1 MAKFSQAFLQGL
13 LQPSYQKG
21 LFEAARGIGMTP
33 GLMKLRRE
41 EKAEQ
46 EQLSN
51 ILSGPTDNTSAIQR
65 VAQLNTLA
73 QQARMKGNTKRA
85 TAIEKVAANLQ
96 SQIRMQGAGQIAELM
111 QQLDR
116 AVDPTNISN
125 LQDQINTLARD
136 TMQTDPTKFVGLGSK
151 RKEKVVSLLQDQ
163 SEMRVEG
170 YANALARS
178 SIEDVVSHI
187 DALPEQS
194 VGQDGKISGFTDR
207 EKAELTKQVLDLR
220 KIRDGHLS
228 MLKDGNLS
236 SFYTDIL
243 KNNKELRESPEV
255 QRALDI
261 LERKKDPDSSVTAG
275 DAKAAADSIRNA
287 VHAEYKRQQTINRS
301 TNRLEAKAD
310 RMVDALLEEGGI
322 SEWVYGE
329 DLVEVVERV
338 KDDEDLADDFRSFI
352 AQEIEKN
359 PDVDRNL
366 AIKTALDL
374 LGEKY
379 DLRLEEGR
387 QANVEEKRQEAADR
401 EAAIVALMEREDLS
415 RKDAIRKLNSL
426 EAERVMQRV
435 GEQSISRTPY
445 RDRPVR

>member
-1 MAKFSQAFLQGL
+1 
-13 LQPSYQKG
+13 
-21 LFEAARGIGMTP
+21 
-33 GLMKLRRE
+33 
-41 EKAEQ
+41 
-46 EQLSN
+46 
-51 ILSGPTDNTSAIQR
+51 
-65 VAQLNTLA
+65 
-73 QQARMKGNTKRA
+73 
-85 TAIEKVAANLQ
+85 
-96 SQIRMQGAGQIAELM
+96 
-111 QQLDR
+111 
-116 AVDPTNISN
+116 
-125 LQDQINTLARD
+125 
-136 TMQTDPTKFVGLGSK
+136 MQTDPTKFVGLGSK
-151 RKEKVVSLLQDQ
+151 RKEKVVSLLEDQ
-163 SEMRVEG
+163 SEMRVEN

-178 SIEDVVSHI
+178 SIEDVVAHI

-194 VGQDGKISGFTDR
+194 VGQDGRINGFTDR
-207 EKAELTKQVLDLR
+207 EKAKLTKQVVDLR

-236 SFYTDIL
+236 SFYKDIL

-275 DAKAAADSIRNA
+275 EAKTAADAIRSA
-287 VHAEYKRQQTINRS
+287 VQAEYGRQQTIDRS

-359 PDVDRNL
+359 PDVDKNL

-374 LGEKY
+374 LGEKH

-435 GEQSISRTPY
+435 GEQSTSRTSFQ
-445 RDRPVR
+445 

>member
-13 LQPSYQKG
+13 LQPTYQKG
-21 LFEAARGIGMTP
+21 LFEAARGIGMAP
-33 GLMKLRRE
+33 RVMQLQKE
-41 EKAEQ
+41 EKAER
-46 EQLSN
+46 EQLSE
-51 ILSGPTDNTSAIQR
+51 ILSGPTTGSAAIQR

-73 QQARMKGNTKRA
+73 QQARMKGNTQRA
-85 TAIEKVAANLQ
+85 IAIEKAAANLQ

-151 RKEKVVSLLQDQ
+151 RKEKVVSLLEDQ
-163 SEMRVEG
+163 SEMRVEN

-178 SIEDVVSHI
+178 SIEDVVAHI

-194 VGQDGKISGFTDR
+194 VGQDGRINGFTDR
-207 EKAELTKQVLDLR
+207 EKAKLTKQVVDLR

-236 SFYTDIL
+236 SFYKDIL

-275 DAKAAADSIRNA
+275 EAKTAADAIRSA
-287 VHAEYKRQQTINRS
+287 VQAEYGRQQTIDRS

-359 PDVDRNL
+359 PDVDKNL

-374 LGEKY
+374 LGEKH

-435 GEQSISRTPY
+435 GEQSTSRTSFQ
-445 RDRPVR
+445 

>member
-13 LQPSYQKG
+13 LQPTYQKG
-21 LFEAARGIGMTP
+21 LFEAARGIGMAP
-33 GLMKLRRE
+33 RVMQLQKE
-41 EKAEQ
+41 EKAER
-46 EQLSN
+46 EQLSE
-51 ILSGPTDNTSAIQR
+51 ILSGPTTGSAAIQR

-73 QQARMKGNTKRA
+73 QQARMKGNTQRA
-85 TAIEKVAANLQ
+85 IAIEKAAANLQ

-151 RKEKVVSLLQDQ
+151 RKEKVVSLLEDQ
-163 SEMRVEG
+163 SEMRVEN

-178 SIEDVVSHI
+178 SIEDVVAHI

-194 VGQDGKISGFTDR
+194 VGQDGRINGFTDR
-207 EKAELTKQVLDLR
+207 EKAELTKQVVDLR

-236 SFYTDIL
+236 SFYKDIL

-275 DAKAAADSIRNA
+275 EAKTAADAIRSA
-287 VHAEYKRQQTINRS
+287 VQAEYGRQQTIDRS

-359 PDVDRNL
+359 PDVDKNL

-374 LGEKY
+374 LGEKH

-435 GEQSISRTPY
+435 GEQSTSRTSFQ
-445 RDRPVR
+445 